1 MALKFPCQ
9 KCNSEIVTRYL
20 RVGEVARCKRCGAD
34 NRVPDNAF
42 VVTDSPTT
50 APMRAPETNPRTPIA
65 TTKAELI
72 RSFKGQRAWNPTGI
86 FWLGMVFSVLPAGI
100 LWALNFEKL
109 GQPSRK
115 KSSFVTVGLYSLL
128 VLIMSVLPRVSLIIT
143 TPVNI
148 AICWTYYTSQST
160 LFRDFLTQGGQKGS
174 FRRPIA
180 FSLVV
185 IILVLTC
192 IFAYAYLG

>member
-1 MALKFPCQ
+1 MASKFPCH
-9 KCNSEIVTRYL
+9 KCYSEIVVRHL
-20 RVGEVARCKRCGAD
+20 QIGEVARCKNCGAD
-34 NRVPDNAF
+34 NRVPVDAL
-42 VVTDSPTT
+42 VVADSLTQATATAPVTDLPTT
-50 APMRAPETNPRTPIA
+50 IAETDAVAIS
-65 TTKAELI
+65 
-72 RSFKGQRAWNPTGI
+72 SFKGQRAWNPTGI

-115 KSSFVTVGLYSLL
+115 KSSFVMVGLYSLL
-128 VLIMSVLPRVSLIIT
+128 VLIMSVLPKVSLIIT

-160 LFRDFLTQGGQKGS
+160 LFRDFLTQGGQERS